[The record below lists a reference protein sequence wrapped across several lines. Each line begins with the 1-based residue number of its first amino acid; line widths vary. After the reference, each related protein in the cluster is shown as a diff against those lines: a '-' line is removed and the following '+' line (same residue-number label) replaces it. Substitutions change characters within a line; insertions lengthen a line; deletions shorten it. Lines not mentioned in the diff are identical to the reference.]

1 MRLSTMMRLAGLGLG
16 LGLLALPAAAQVAP
30 DHPGP
35 PFFMGLALAQTG
47 RLAEARTI
55 LRWNVELF
63 PESANVYDSL
73 GEADVKA
80 GDRAAALANYAK
92 SLELDPKN
100 KNAGKF
106 LAEIK
111 ATPDVPG
118 ALVQMQALPA
128 LLEGRDVLACAP
140 TGSGKTTL
148 SLSLFRV
155 LELAAGRIMLDGV
168 DIVEDAKSVT
178 YFHMLFDQHQIVYAD
193 GAMAESLYIGP
204 EALLTVG
211 KEAILEILRIL
222 PGLRVL
228 DTDNLPQPARPLV
241 RGRFARRFAYRHLQ
255 NNLPVCSPITAM
267 EASKQRTSA

>member
-1 MRLSTMMRLAGLGLG
+1 MSLIPKKGT
-16 LGLLALPAAAQVAP
+16 VYVV
-30 DHPGP
+30 DDD
-35 PFFMGLALAQTG
+35 
-47 RLAEARTI
+47 EAVR
-55 LRWNVELF
+55 
-63 PESANVYDSL
+63 DSL
-73 GEADVKA
+73 
-80 GDRAAALANYAK
+80 
-92 SLELDPKN
+92 
-100 KNAGKF
+100 
-106 LAEIK
+106 
-111 ATPDVPG
+111 
-118 ALVQMQALPA
+118 QW
-128 LLEGRDVLACAP
+128 LLEGKDYRVKCFDSSESFLARFDPARDGLWLLVD
-140 TGSGKTTL
+140 G
-148 SLSLFRV
+148 
-155 LELAAGRIMLDGV
+155 GRILGSLVLDGV